1 MEDRKKRAMVMAC
14 TLCALMCATWGP
26 GAGAAQP
33 TLSTADRLRMLYAPQ
48 LSFTAAGDPLI
59 RLGLLEDVRSAKFT
73 PNEPIRVLPNGEG
86 GPEVELPGGKTYTV
100 SISKAKPG
108 EYTYWVVID
117 RLPVDQRGRAGDVKN
132 RWLQRGHIPERFE
145 VGGLFAVRG
154 QVFDSRTILFAVGG
168 TKSRKKAREL
178 QTKMRAKYGIE
189 GGLHSQ
195 LVTHPE
201 GLITLEGAG
210 VDATVRHRDILQI
223 SPLSG
228 REDEIRYTIPGIKK
242 NYKEGT
248 MTRTYTGSLIFTP
261 DRGGDLVVINSLGAE
276 KVLKGVV
283 PAEIYAS
290 SPQPALQA
298 QAIAARNE
306 IFSAVGVR
314 NLADPY
320 MLRADVMDQVY
331 GGVGVEDPRTSK
343 AVDATRGQVMFFGKQ
358 IIEAFYSSNA
368 GGFTENNENVWAME
382 PRAYLRGRPDADMSK
397 VPVAFRDGIDE
408 DELDAFLTDGFD
420 AHSKGAPVSS
430 SKLFRWTRE
439 VTPDKPSKWLR
450 DAGYKV
456 GKLKNVE
463 VLSRGVSG
471 RVVQL
476 KVTGS
481 KGSAV
486 IERELNVRRLF
497 GGLRSGLFLVDIEKN
512 SRGYITNLKFRGA
525 GFGHGV
531 GMCQTGAVGMAAD
544 GKTAAQILN
553 HYYKGV
559 EVKGLY

>member
-1 MEDRKKRAMVMAC
+1 MEDPKRALTVVVAA
-14 TLCALMCATWGP
+14 LALMCAPWGST
-26 GAGAAQP
+26 GADAAQP

-48 LSFTAAGDPLI
+48 LNFTSKGDPLI
-59 RLGLLEDVRSAKFT
+59 RLGLLEDVREAQFT
-73 PNEPIRVLPNGEG
+73 PSESIRVLPNGEG
-86 GPEVELPGGKTYTV
+86 GPEVELPGNTTYTV
-100 SISKAKPG
+100 SISDAKPG
-108 EYTYWVVID
+108 EYTYWVIVD
-117 RLPVDQRGRAGDVKN
+117 RLPVDQRKRAGDIKN
-132 RWLQRGHIPERFE
+132 KWLQRGQIPERFE

-154 QVFDSRTILFAVGG
+154 KVFDSRTILFAVGG
-168 TKSRKKAREL
+168 TTDRKKARAL

-195 LVTHPE
+195 LVQHPE
-201 GLITLEGAG
+201 GLITLKGKG
-210 VDATVRHRDILQI
+210 VDATVRHRDILTI
-223 SPLSG
+223 AARRG
-228 REDEIRYTIPGIKK
+228 REEKIRYTIPGIKK
-242 NYKEGT
+242 NYQKGT

-276 KVLKGVV
+276 RVLKGVV

-331 GGVGVEDPRTSK
+331 GGVGVEDARTSK

-382 PRAYLRGRPDADMSK
+382 PRAYLRGRPDAEPSK
-397 VPVAFRDGIDE
+397 VPKAFRDGVDE
-408 DELDAFLTDGFD
+408 SELERFLTTGFE
-420 AHSKGAPVSS
+420 ANSKNAPVSS
-430 SKLFRWTRE
+430 SKLFRWDRE
-439 VTPDKPSKWLR
+439 VSPSKPSKWLR
-450 DAGYKV
+450 DAGYDV
-456 GKLKNVE
+456 GKLKDVE

-471 RVVQL
+471 RVIQL

-481 KGSAV
+481 RGSAV

-497 GGLRSGLFLVDIEKN
+497 GGLRSGLFLMDVEKN

-531 GMCQTGAVGMAAD
+531 GMCQTGAVGMASK
-544 GKTAAQILN
+544 GRTAKQILN

-559 EVKGLY
+559 EVKALY